1 MVGIIFPERNDSF
14 DFLQAIEEYRKA
26 YRIDQGLDKPD
37 QKSVVHKDFSLQD
50 GEKMTLTIEG
60 VTKHQGHE
68 TKQKTGLKKLAAPK
82 GFQPQ
87 SSGVGG
93 LDLFEAEK
101 PQASTGIDSL
111 LDSRPQTMNVLD
123 LFGQSQQ

>member
-50 GEKMTLTIEG
+50 GEKMT
-60 VTKHQGHE
+60 KHQGHE

-93 LDLFEAEK
+93 LDLFEATK

>member
-26 YRIDQGLDKPD
+26 YRIDKGLDKPD
-37 QKSVVHKDFSLQD
+37 QKSVANKDFSLQE

-68 TKQKTGLKKLAAPK
+68 AKQKTGLKKLAAPK

-87 SSGVGG
+87 SSGSSG
-93 LDLFEAEK
+93 LDLFGETK
-101 PQASTGIDSL
+101 PQASGGIESL
-111 LDSRPQTMNVLD
+111 LDSKPQTQNVLD
-123 LFGQSQQ
+123 LFGQP